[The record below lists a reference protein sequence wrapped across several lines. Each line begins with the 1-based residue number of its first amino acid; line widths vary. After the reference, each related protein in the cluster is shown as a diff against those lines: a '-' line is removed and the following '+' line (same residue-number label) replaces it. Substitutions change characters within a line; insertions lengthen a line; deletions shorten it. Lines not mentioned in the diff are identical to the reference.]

1 MSTEW
6 VGIIVITQA
15 AVDAPAVDAPAA
27 AAAVAAAQFFN
38 VYRSGHLYSFSTGP

>member
-15 AVDAPAVDAPAA
+15 AVDAPAAAA
-27 AAAVAAAQFFN
+27 AAAVAAAQFLN

>member
-15 AVDAPAVDAPAA
+15 AVDAPAAAAA
-27 AAAVAAAQFFN
+27 AAAVAAAQFLN